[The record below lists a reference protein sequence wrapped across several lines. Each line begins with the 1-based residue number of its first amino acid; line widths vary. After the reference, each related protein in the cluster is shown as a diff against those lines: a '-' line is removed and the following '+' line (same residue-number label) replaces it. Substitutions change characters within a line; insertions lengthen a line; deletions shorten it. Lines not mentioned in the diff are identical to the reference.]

1 MANVCSRCS
10 TDNADGALV
19 CRQCGAAL
27 APSAA
32 WSRSLIPED
41 DTFDPL
47 SAPTLVMQHTAPA
60 ALPDIEE
67 TQPMPPP
74 GGTARRVVWGLASF
88 VVLLGVGVWLL
99 RPSPDVPALSAAP
112 VAAPASAVVLA
123 APASAAEV
131 PLAAPVAEPAAPAS
145 AVAPAVAVAEPAP
158 SVSPAPAVAA
168 SAVERR
174 KRIPE
179 PVIRRPVP
187 ASAPAAAPAAE
198 PAPVAPAPVPVTAA
212 PEPVRPRSVAE
223 LCAGNSLLT
232 RPFCEH
238 RECAKAEQSGDP
250 VCVRLKEAEEAR
262 RFRQ

>member
-10 TDNADGALV
+10 TENADGVLTCRHCGTALTPP
-19 CRQCGAAL
+19 A
-27 APSAA
+27 S

-88 VVLLGVGVWLL
+88 VVLLGAGVWLL
-99 RPSPDVPALSAAP
+99 RPSPEAP
-112 VAAPASAVVLA
+112 IVSAAPASAPASAVALA
-123 APASAAEV
+123 PSASALEAPAVPAAPAPQPADPASAAAPSV
-131 PLAAPVAEPAAPAS
+131 VQAAPVPPAAPAS
-145 AVAPAVAVAEPAP
+145 AVD
-158 SVSPAPAVAA
+158 
-168 SAVERR
+168 RR

-179 PVIRRPVP
+179 PVTRRPVP
-187 ASAPAAAPAAE
+187 ASAPATPAAS
-198 PAPVAPAPVPVTAA
+198 AAVPAPVPSAA
-212 PEPVRPRSVAE
+212 AATTPPAEPARLRPVAE
-223 LCAGNSLLT
+223 LCAGSNLLT
-232 RPFCEH
+232 RGFCEH
-238 RECAKAEQSGDP
+238 RECTKAEHAGDP

>member
-10 TDNADGALV
+10 TENADGVLT

-27 APSAA
+27 TPPAG

-88 VVLLGVGVWLL
+88 VVVLGAGVWLL
-99 RPSPDVPALSAAP
+99 RPSAEPSVVSTVPA
-112 VAAPASAVVLA
+112 AAPASALALA
-123 APASAAEV
+123 APASAADLAV
-131 PLAAPVAEPAAPAS
+131 PVAAPAPEPAPPAS
-145 AVAPAVAVAEPAP
+145 AAAAAVAVAQPAP
-158 SVSPAPAVAA
+158 TPAPA

-179 PVIRRPVP
+179 PLIRRPVP
-187 ASAPAAAPAAE
+187 ASAPALPAAPVAE
-198 PAPVAPAPVPVTAA
+198 PAPAPSAPASAA
-212 PEPVRPRSVAE
+212 LPPEPARPRTVAE
-223 LCAGNSLLT
+223 LCAGSSLLT

-238 RECAKAEQSGDP
+238 RECAKAEQAGDP

-262 RFRQ
+262 RVRQ